1 MLTIHLL
8 LMILALICFFV
19 AALRIE
25 PPRVSLLPLGLFFWA
40 LSAVL
45 VR

>member
-8 LMILALICFFV
+8 LMILALVCFFV
-19 AALRIE
+19 AAMKIE
-25 PPRVSLLPLGLFFWA
+25 PPRVSLLPLGLFLWA
-40 LSAVL
+40 LATVL

>member
-1 MLTIHLL
+1 MLTLHLF
-8 LMILALICFFV
+8 LMILAMVCFFV

-25 PPRVSLLPLGLFFWA
+25 PPRVSLLPLGLFFWS
-40 LSAVL
+40 LAVTL